1 MLPRRPTLHRL
12 SDCRV
17 LMYLGDH
24 PPPHVHV
31 VLRDGRETIIEIESM
46 AVIGKLALREI
57 RDAVDWISAHK
68 TFLLNEWQRFNP

>member
-1 MLPRRPTLHRL
+1 
-12 SDCRV
+12 
-17 LMYLGDH
+17 
-24 PPPHVHV
+24 
-31 VLRDGRETIIEIESM
+31 M

>member
-1 MLPRRPTLHRL
+1 MLPRLPTLQRL

-24 PPPHVHV
+24 PPPHVHG
-31 VLRDGRETIIEIESM
+31 VLRDGRQTIIEIESM

-68 TFLLNEWQRFNP
+68 TFLLNE